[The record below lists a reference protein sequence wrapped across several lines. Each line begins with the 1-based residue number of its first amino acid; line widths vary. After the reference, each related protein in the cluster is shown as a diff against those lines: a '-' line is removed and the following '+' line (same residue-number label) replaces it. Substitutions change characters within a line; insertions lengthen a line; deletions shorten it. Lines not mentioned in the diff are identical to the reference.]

1 MDNSARVDPITVK
14 IEPAKSL
21 IQSISQK
28 SSESKI
34 DAAIEHDQSLCQAMK
49 PEPSVVSITKMP
61 VQDKQEIVSVKKE
74 SVLVKPES
82 GQFKQEVTTAVL
94 PPDNSAASKLGKPKI
109 KGVSL
114 TELFTPEQ
122 IREHITGLRQWVG
135 QVS

>member
-1 MDNSARVDPITVK
+1 MANFARVDPILVK
-14 IEPAKSL
+14 IEPTKSL

-28 SSESKI
+28 SSELKK
-34 DAAIEHDQSLCQAMK
+34 DAAVEHDQSLCQAMK

-114 TELFTPEQ
+114 TELFTLEQ
-122 IREHITGLRQWVG
+122 IREHIIGLRQWVG